1 VTYIPIKT
9 GILRRT
15 RVKKIW
21 RNEARKRLTGVTI
34 EDRLSQLP
42 DKILLS
48 ILEIFIFKKIYLLNI
63 FITSYSHNYIV
74 RKLYEKIKI
83 YIIKISK

>member
-1 VTYIPIKT
+1 MTYNPIKT

-15 RVKKIW
+15 RVKKIR
-21 RNEARKRLTGVTI
+21 RNEARERLTPKPRRETAVNSAAKTKSSGVTT

-48 ILEIFIFKKIYLLNI
+48 ILEIFIF
-63 FITSYSHNYIV
+63 
-74 RKLYEKIKI
+74 
-83 YIIKISK
+83 